1 MSVSSIIIMII
12 FVVCVVFQIMTLLFL
27 VGAAN
32 NDAKDIDADLDS
44 MDKEIR
50 IAHADITTMS
60 SRVHTVE
67 GNMATMTSHMHELAT
82 NVALLGLRA
91 MKEDQGEWW
100 PEDHYR
106 LVVGNRPAI
115 KGRSCVHI
123 RQHMQKEERS

>member
-27 VGAAN
+27 VGGAN
-32 NDAKDIDADLDS
+32 NDAKDIDNDLDS

>member
-27 VGAAN
+27 VGATN
-32 NDAKDIDADLDS
+32 RDTKELDDDLTS
-44 MDKEIR
+44 MDRAIC
-50 IAHADITTMS
+50 IAKVDIA
-60 SRVHTVE
+60 TV
-67 GNMATMTSHMHELAT
+67 TSKMHELAT
-82 NVALLGLRA
+82 NVQLLGLRA

-106 LVVGNRPAI
+106 LVVGDQPAI

-123 RQHMQKEERS
+123 RQHMRKGV

>member
-32 NDAKDIDADLDS
+32 NDTKDIDAALDS
-44 MDKEIR
+44 MDQEIR
-50 IAHADITTMS
+50 IAHADMS
-60 SRVHTVE
+60 SRIHNLE
-67 GNMATMTSHMHELAT
+67 T
-82 NVALLGLRA
+82 NVNLLGLRA

-106 LVVGNRPAI
+106 LVVGDQPAT
-115 KGRSCVHI
+115 KGCSCVHI
-123 RQHMQKEERS
+123 RQRMQNGGR

>member
-32 NDAKDIDADLDS
+32 NDAEVIDQDLDS

-50 IAHADITTMS
+50 IANADITTMS

-100 PEDHYR
+100 SGRQYR
-106 LVVGNRPAI
+106 LVVGDQPAI
-115 KGRSCVHI
+115 KGCSCVHI
-123 RQHMQKEERS
+123 RQRMQNGGR